1 MNGQEPLSLE
11 ELVFFEGRPE
21 ALALYR
27 RLRQALLS
35 SVGAARIEVKKT
47 QISFFNRHM
56 YAAVSFLPVRPA
68 RERPAAF
75 ITLTFGLRYR
85 SDSSR
90 VDAAAEARPGRWTHH
105 ALISRPEEIDGAL
118 LALVAESAAAAGAR

>member
-1 MNGQEPLSLE
+1 MSPDELLFFNEHPGALE
-11 ELVFFEGRPE
+11 IYA
-21 ALALYR
+21 ALRKALC
-27 RLRQALLS
+27 
-35 SVGAARIEVKKT
+35 AAGEDVRVEVKKT

-85 SDSSR
+85 LDSPR
-90 VDAAAEARPGRWTHH
+90 VGAAAEARPGRWTHH
-105 ALISRPEEIDGAL
+105 VLISREEDIDKEL
-118 LALVAESAAAAGAR
+118 LAWAAESAAAADLR